1 MEIDHVWAP
10 LIGYDSIEDI
20 RNCGPMYRDYCD
32 SKAWLLRST
41 ILQLSRRVARITS
54 SGYYRQRAHH
64 YIILSHIDTS
74 SAEIHV
80 SIDMGS
86 IPCFCRNDKTALVCK
101 T

>member
-1 MEIDHVWAP
+1 MCGPHLLGMTRSKTFEIV
-10 LIGYDSIEDI
+10 
-20 RNCGPMYRDYCD
+20 GPMYRDYCD
-32 SKAWLLRST
+32 SKAWFLRST

-54 SGYYRQRAHH
+54 SGHYRQRGHH
-64 YIILSHIDTS
+64 DIILSHIDTS

-80 SIDMGS
+80 DIDMGS